1 MNWNNKKV
9 LVTGGASFI
18 GSHLCEQIVQKGAKV
33 RVAEN
38 FSSGARDHLAHI
50 ECETLEGDLLDPS
63 FCDQATKGMEV
74 VFHLAADH
82 GGRGYIDSHP
92 VECSTNMILD
102 GQVFRH
108 AHRNEAEKIIFKNK
122 QIRKKLELYIF
133 KIVRKKRSDF
143 IKQEKEK
150 KTRLIFIDIPL
161 LFENNLEKQF
171 HKVISIIASKQVRL
185 KRLKKTRKMT
195 ETQFKNIIKSQTS
208 DVIRKNKSDYVIYN
222 NSTLK
227 DYKTKINKLINKL

>member
-1 MNWNNKKV
+1 MTQTIAITGGIGSGKSTFCSKLKEKGFKIHSSDEQVAKIYKNPNKK
-9 LVTGGASFI
+9 FI
-18 GSHLCEQIVQKGAKV
+18 TYLHTIGLSKSISKK
-33 RVAEN
+33 N
-38 FSSGARDHLAHI
+38 
-50 ECETLEGDLLDPS
+50 
-63 FCDQATKGMEV
+63 
-74 VFHLAADH
+74 
-82 GGRGYIDSHP
+82 IDKKIIS
-92 VECSTNMILD
+92 
-102 GQVFRH
+102 
-108 AHRNEAEKIIFKNK
+108 KIIFENK

-171 HKVISIIASKQVRL
+171 HKVISIISSKQARL

-195 ETQFKNIIKSQTS
+195 ETQFKNIIRSQTS

-227 DYKTKINKLINKL
+227 DYKAKINKLINKL

>member
-1 MNWNNKKV
+1 MTKIIAI
-9 LVTGGASFI
+9 TGGI
-18 GSHLCEQIVQKGAKV
+18 GSGKSTLCSKLKDKGFKIHSSDEQVAKIYKNPDKKFFTYL
-33 RVAEN
+33 RTIGLSKSISKKN
-38 FSSGARDHLAHI
+38 
-50 ECETLEGDLLDPS
+50 
-63 FCDQATKGMEV
+63 
-74 VFHLAADH
+74 
-82 GGRGYIDSHP
+82 IDKNIIS
-92 VECSTNMILD
+92 
-102 GQVFRH
+102 
-108 AHRNEAEKIIFKNK
+108 KIIFENK

-171 HKVISIIASKQVRL
+171 HKVISIIASKQARL

-222 NSTLK
+222 NSTLN

>member
-1 MNWNNKKV
+1 MTKTIAI
-9 LVTGGASFI
+9 TGGI
-18 GSHLCEQIVQKGAKV
+18 GSGKSTFCSKLKEKGFKIHSSDEQVAKIYKNPEKKFV
-33 RVAEN
+33 TYLRTIGLSKSISKKN
-38 FSSGARDHLAHI
+38 
-50 ECETLEGDLLDPS
+50 
-63 FCDQATKGMEV
+63 
-74 VFHLAADH
+74 
-82 GGRGYIDSHP
+82 IDKKIIS
-92 VECSTNMILD
+92 
-102 GQVFRH
+102 
-108 AHRNEAEKIIFKNK
+108 KIIFENK

-133 KIVRKKRSDF
+133 KIVRNKRSGF

-171 HKVISIIASKQVRL
+171 HKVISIIASKQIRL

-208 DVIRKNKSDYVIYN
+208 DVIRKKNSDYVVYN

-227 DYKTKINKLINKL
+227 DYKTKINRLINKL

>member
-1 MNWNNKKV
+1 MTQIIAITGGIGSGKSTLCSKLKEKGFKIHSSDEQVAKIYKNPNKK
-9 LVTGGASFI
+9 FI
-18 GSHLCEQIVQKGAKV
+18 TYLRTIGLSKSISKK
-33 RVAEN
+33 N
-38 FSSGARDHLAHI
+38 
-50 ECETLEGDLLDPS
+50 
-63 FCDQATKGMEV
+63 
-74 VFHLAADH
+74 
-82 GGRGYIDSHP
+82 IDKNIIS
-92 VECSTNMILD
+92 
-102 GQVFRH
+102 
-108 AHRNEAEKIIFKNK
+108 KIIFENK

-133 KIVRKKRSDF
+133 KIVRKKRSNF

-171 HKVISIIASKQVRL
+171 HKVISIIASKQVRF

-195 ETQFKNIIKSQTS
+195 ETQFKNIIKFQTS